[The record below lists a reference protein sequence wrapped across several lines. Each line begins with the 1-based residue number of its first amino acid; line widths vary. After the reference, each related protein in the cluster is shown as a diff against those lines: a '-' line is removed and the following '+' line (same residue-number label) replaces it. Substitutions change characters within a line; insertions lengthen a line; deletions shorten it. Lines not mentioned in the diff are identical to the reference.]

1 MQCKECLFWVREEK
15 ELENQGDC
23 RRYPP
28 TAFLGVR
35 GNPLDPRQISMTVTT
50 VYPKTMGHLWCGEFV
65 DKDGIKS

>member
-15 ELENQGDC
+15 ETENQGDC

-28 TAFLGVR
+28 TAFLGQR
-35 GNPLDPRQISMTVTT
+35 LNQIVQKVDLTVTT

-65 DKDGIKS
+65 DKSGIKS